1 MMKIGVKMVKKE
13 KTKNMIGGDD
23 SMNDIYG
30 YGFLL
35 AMLCFG
41 IVMGFI
47 IGKEYEALMQEEE
60 KEREVINRMPHKS
73 NKLK

>member
-1 MMKIGVKMVKKE
+1 
-13 KTKNMIGGDD
+13 
-23 SMNDIYG
+23 MNDIYG

>member
-30 YGFLL
+30 FLL

-47 IGKEYEALMQEEE
+47 IGKEYEALMQEEK

>member
-1 MMKIGVKMVKKE
+1 MSNI
-13 KTKNMIGGDD
+13 
-23 SMNDIYG
+23 

-47 IGKEYEALMQEEE
+47 IGKEYEALMREEE
-60 KEREVINRMPHKS
+60 KERAVIKRIPPKN
-73 NKLK
+73 NKWKE